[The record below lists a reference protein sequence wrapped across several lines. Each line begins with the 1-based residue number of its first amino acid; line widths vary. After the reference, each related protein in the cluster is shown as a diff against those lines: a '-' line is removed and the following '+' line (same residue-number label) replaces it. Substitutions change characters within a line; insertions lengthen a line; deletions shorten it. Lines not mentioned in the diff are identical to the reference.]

1 MMCIPFW
8 SLLRLV
14 FLLALVSV
22 TREQETGPPIIPSP
36 ITNTLP
42 NTTTSLTSTSNSTP
56 RVTTIILTRSS
67 STQTDAGMGT
77 TSTRVPGTSASMT
90 VSGRPGSVLPS
101 TTSSSTSLID
111 ISTPTPTIIP
121 NSSVDPNHP
130 WTTITFAVG
139 IAFLV
144 VEYV

>member
-1 MMCIPFW
+1 MCPFW

-42 NTTTSLTSTSNSTP
+42 SITTSPTITSTP
-56 RVTTIILTRSS
+56 RTTTIILTRSS
-67 STQTDAGMGT
+67 STQAGTGMGT
-77 TSTRVPGTSASMT
+77 TSTRAPVTSTSTTVSDTPSSVSPLTTSTSANDS
-90 VSGRPGSVLPS
+90 P
-101 TTSSSTSLID
+101 
-111 ISTPTPTIIP
+111 TPTSTIIP
-121 NSSVDPNHP
+121 NSSVDPTRP
-130 WTTITFAVG
+130 WMIITFAAVG